1 MFNFFLLILIYTG
14 IYAFMS
20 LGQNLITGYT
30 GMLSLCAAGF
40 FAIGS
45 YTTAILMTKLGWSF
59 WATIPVAML
68 LSALFGVLIGLPTLR
83 LKGDYLAIATL
94 GFAEIIRNVINNW
107 DSLTN
112 GPMGIQRIPM
122 ISFFGITISP
132 YSKYGFLLMEIILL
146 IICYFL
152 LERLVASRMGR
163 ALEAIREDEI
173 AASSMGINVT
183 KYKVVSF
190 ALGAAISG
198 IAGCLQ
204 ACFVLSVSPGSYVFM
219 VSIMVLCTVVLGG
232 MGNFLAVMLGAFII
246 QFISYL
252 PQLIGLSS
260 IIPAQAKQ
268 IIFGLI
274 LVVMMIYRPQGL
286 LGRKKRDNSKV
297 QAFYDNSHCD
307 NSCDNSC
314 SASCGSASSAS
325 CSAPRNASYCAS
337 NGASCEGEGLS

>member
-1 MFNFFLLILIYTG
+1 MLNFFLLILIYTC

-45 YTTAILMTKLGWSF
+45 HTTAILVTKLGWSF
-59 WATIPVAML
+59 WATVPVAVL
-68 LSALFGVLIGLPTLR
+68 LSALMGVLIGLPTLR

-94 GFAEIIRNVINNW
+94 GFAEIVRTVINNW

-112 GPMGIQRIPM
+112 GPMGIQKISM
-122 ISFFGITISP
+122 ITLFGVKISP
-132 YSKYGFLLMEIILL
+132 YTKYGFLLMEIILL
-146 IICYFL
+146 AICWFL

-173 AASSMGINVT
+173 AAASMGINVT
-183 KYKVVSF
+183 KYKVLSF
-190 ALGAAISG
+190 AIGAGVSG

-204 ACFVLSVSPGSYVFM
+204 AEFVLSVSPGSYVFM

-232 MGNFLAVMLGAFII
+232 MGNFLAVILGAFII

-252 PQLIGLSS
+252 PQLIGLSNV
-260 IIPAQAKQ
+260 IPAQAKQ

-274 LVVMMIYRPQGL
+274 LVLMMIYRPQGI
-286 LGRKKRDNSKV
+286 LGRKKRNNKIKGAGANPACTSP
-297 QAFYDNSHCD
+297 A
-307 NSCDNSC
+307 
-314 SASCGSASSAS
+314 GSAISPA
-325 CSAPRNASYCAS
+325 
-337 NGASCEGEGLS
+337 GASEEAKS